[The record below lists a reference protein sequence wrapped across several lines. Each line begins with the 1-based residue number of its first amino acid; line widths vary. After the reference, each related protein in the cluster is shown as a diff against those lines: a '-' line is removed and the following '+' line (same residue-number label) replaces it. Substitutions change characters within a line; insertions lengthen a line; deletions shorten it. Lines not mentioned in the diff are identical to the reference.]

1 MNNFAYLRP
10 SDVDS
15 ALSLIRSRPKAR
27 FLAGGTNLLDLWKMG
42 VEQPQTVIDISRL
55 GLSDI
60 IALPDG
66 AGLRIG
72 ALARNSD
79 VAEHPMV
86 LSQYP
91 VLSRALLA
99 GASPQ
104 LRNAA
109 TIGGNLMQRT
119 RCCYFY
125 DPAFPACNKRQPGS
139 GCGALNGYNRTHAI
153 LGQSDQCIATNPSDM
168 CVALAVLDAKVRVI
182 GPDGERVIPIGEFH
196 RLPENHPEL
205 DTTLQPTE
213 LILAVDLPPMADT
226 KHSVYLKVRDRSLY
240 AFALVSVAAA
250 LVIGNGPI
258 TSARIA
264 VGGVAHK
271 PWRVPEA
278 EALIQGVSPDRSVF
292 ERAADRL
299 LQGAHAYRYNRYKLA
314 LARKTI
320 VRALSAAAASS

>member
-1 MNNFAYLRP
+1 MNNFAYVRP
-10 SDVDS
+10 NDVDS
-15 ALSLIRSRPKAR
+15 ALTLIRTRPKAR

-55 GLSDI
+55 GLADI
-60 IALPDG
+60 VALPDNG
-66 AGLRIG
+66 GLRIG

-79 VAEHPMV
+79 IAEHPLV
-86 LSQYP
+86 VAQYP

-119 RCCYFY
+119 RCPYFY
-125 DPAFPACNKRQPGS
+125 DSAFPACNKRQPGS
-139 GCGALNGYNRTHAI
+139 GCGALNGYNRNHAI
-153 LGQSDQCIATNPSDM
+153 LGQSSQCIATNPSDM
-168 CVALAVLDAKVRVI
+168 CVALAVLEAKIRVT

-205 DTTLQPTE
+205 DTSLQATE
-213 LILAVDLPPMADT
+213 LITAVDLPPMTDT
-226 KHSVYLKVRDRSLY
+226 KHSAYLKVRDRSLY
-240 AFALVSVAAA
+240 TFALVSVAAA
-250 LVIGNGPI
+250 LVIQNGSI
-258 TSARIA
+258 VSARMA

-278 EALIQGVSPDRSVF
+278 ETMIVGANPDRSVF
-292 ERAADRL
+292 EQAANRI
-299 LQGAHAYRYNRYKLA
+299 LQGAHAYRYNQYKLP
-314 LARKTI
+314 LAHKTI
-320 VRALSAAAASS
+320 VRTLLAAAAAS